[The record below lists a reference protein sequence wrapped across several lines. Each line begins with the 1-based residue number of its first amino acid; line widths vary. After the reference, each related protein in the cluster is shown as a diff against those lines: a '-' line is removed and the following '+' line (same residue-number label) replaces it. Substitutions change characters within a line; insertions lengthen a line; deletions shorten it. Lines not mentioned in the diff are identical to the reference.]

1 MKLQRMLVALLVSLN
16 LLYACNGGKNKNE
29 STNTDTAS
37 KRDSVTSATLNPTL
51 CFAHYDGTKN
61 QDTTILHLEI
71 FENNVKG
78 DLKWIPSEKDGR
90 TGTIKGTKDG
100 DLIKGIWTYMQEGQQ
115 DSLPVEFKLLKETIL
130 QKAYAID
137 PKTGRESLSDTSG
150 FTIEF
155 KEVPCVGL

>member
-51 CFAHYDGTKN
+51 CFEHYDGTKN